1 MLLPAVMVLF
11 GAAPGSVLRLAA
23 QQGASG
29 ESAVRTVPS
38 YRPNDLQPNYR
49 LKENTDVRLR
59 LQHLFRAPLAEV
71 LEAPQT
77 IYSQRDGNLP
87 AMFQIRLSN
96 NQPDK
101 LYYAFVNRSYDGQG
115 NIVYPVSSQGTYLIR
130 RDLREDQIDQIKI
143 FLNQNIGG
151 RQSFIRI
158 SRPENG
164 SYGMNL
170 KNELEVVIFDRPV
183 YLQVPISIP
192 FEDILAMPLR
202 QLLQLTSQT
211 IDWSRLLSDPTLKEW
226 QLVRQIP
233 DQIRPLLYKIP
244 EVEGAAMDLEGR
256 FVDIQSGKPL
266 NEAGLDSFGFA
277 KWIADGVYRS
287 HNNWKNEPLYLD
299 IEQLKRP
306 QIELR
311 GENNPWS
318 NNTQDPYFG
327 LDWARAIAHALI
339 QAERPTD
346 SPANA
351 SDVRELP
358 FFRYLENIGYPIADI
373 HAMMYLL
380 AVKNPGFF
388 YLGAI
393 NGPFIH
399 ADGTDQPESPLLH
412 QYYREV
418 VFFPYFQADGT
429 FELVVMDGG
438 AERSEDLLQYEGAYV
453 HLSRI
458 KAPYSYRPPPL
469 RGL

>member
-1 MLLPAVMVLF
+1 M
-11 GAAPGSVLRLAA
+11 
-23 QQGASG
+23 
-29 ESAVRTVPS
+29 
-38 YRPNDLQPNYR
+38 DLQ
-49 LKENTDVRLR
+49 
-59 LQHLFRAPLAEV
+59 
-71 LEAPQT
+71 
-77 IYSQRDGNLP
+77 
-87 AMFQIRLSN
+87 
-96 NQPDK
+96 
-101 LYYAFVNRSYDGQG
+101 
-115 NIVYPVSSQGTYLIR
+115 
-130 RDLREDQIDQIKI
+130 
-143 FLNQNIGG
+143 
-151 RQSFIRI
+151 
-158 SRPENG
+158 
-164 SYGMNL
+164 
-170 KNELEVVIFDRPV
+170 
-183 YLQVPISIP
+183 
-192 FEDILAMPLR
+192 
-202 QLLQLTSQT
+202 
-211 IDWSRLLSDPTLKEW
+211 
-226 QLVRQIP
+226 
-233 DQIRPLLYKIP
+233 
-244 EVEGAAMDLEGR
+244 GR

-339 QAERPTD
+339 AVERPTD

-351 SDVRELP
+351 GDVRELP

-393 NGPFIH
+393 NGPFI
-399 ADGTDQPESPLLH
+399 DGTDQPDSPLLH

>member
-1 MLLPAVMVLF
+1 MLPVMVLL

-23 QQGASG
+23 QQGAPG

-101 LYYAFVNRSYDGQG
+101 LYYAFVNRSYDEGG

-130 RDLREDQIDQIKI
+130 RDLPRDQIDQIKI

-351 SDVRELP
+351 GDVRELP

-393 NGPFIH
+393 NGPFI
-399 ADGTDQPESPLLH
+399 DGTDQPESPLLH